1 MKIFKKLL
9 IPHILLLVLAT
20 SCVETVVAGS
30 VAAGVVLARHKTVE
44 ETKNDT
50 VIVAKLAKLF
60 VENGLKS
67 SGSYVE
73 FTVNEGR
80 VLLTGVVDDL
90 SSSRLAQDLTW
101 KVEGV
106 KEVIDEVEQ
115 VNKMKSGFGRFSRGA
130 RDYLVTAHAITKMTF
145 TRDISS
151 VNYKIIT
158 VNGSL
163 YLFGI
168 ADNEFEMRRAL
179 SVVSDISGVSR
190 VVNHVIL
197 KNDERRSEKE

>member
-1 MKIFKKLL
+1 MKIFKKLFL
-9 IPHILLLVLAT
+9 TPILLLLLTT
-20 SCVETVVAGS
+20 SCVETVVVGS
-30 VAAGVVLARHKTVE
+30 VAAGVVIARHKTVE

-50 VIVAKLAKLF
+50 VIAAKLTKLF
-60 VENGLKS
+60 IENGLKS
-67 SGSYVE
+67 SGGYVE
-73 FTVNEGR
+73 FTVDEGR

-90 SSSRLAQDLTW
+90 SFSRQAQDLSW

-106 KEVIDEVEQ
+106 KEVIDEVEAR
-115 VNKMKSGFGRFSRGA
+115 NKMKSRFSRFARGT
-130 RDYLVTAHAITKMTF
+130 RDYLVTGHAATKLAF
-145 TRDISS
+145 ARDVSS

-168 ADNEFEMRRAL
+168 ADNEFEMKKAL
-179 SVVSDISGVSR
+179 AIVAGISGVSR

-197 KNDERRSEKE
+197 KNDERRSN

>member
-1 MKIFKKLL
+1 MKISKKLSL
-9 IPHILLLVLAT
+9 TAFLLLFLTT
-20 SCVETVVAGS
+20 SCVETVVVGS
-30 VAAGVVLARHKTVE
+30 VAAGVVIARHKTVE

-50 VIVAKLAKLF
+50 VIAAKLAKLF

-73 FTVNEGR
+73 FSVDEGR

-90 SSSRLAQDLTW
+90 ASSRQAQDLSW

-106 KEVIDEVEQ
+106 KEVIDEVEAI
-115 VNKMKSGFGRFSRGA
+115 NKMKSGFGRFTRGS
-130 RDYLVTAHAITKMTF
+130 RDYLVTAHASTKLAF
-145 TRDISS
+145 ARDVSS

-168 ADNEFEMRRAL
+168 ADNEFEMKKAL
-179 SVVSDISGVSR
+179 AIVAGISGVSR

-197 KNDERRSEKE
+197 KNDERRSQ